1 MEKKSVMQISA
12 SILKALMISGLT
24 TLLLLLVLS
33 YVTYRLD
40 LGESIASLGI
50 IITYILSCFLG
61 GLYLGH
67 KMDKRKFMWGL
78 GTGLCYFLILI
89 LLSVLISEG
98 VWMDPMHI
106 LTTLAICL
114 GAGCIGGMLA

>member
-1 MEKKSVMQISA
+1 MEKKSVLLISA
-12 SILKALMISGLT
+12 MIVKALMISGLT

-33 YVTYRLD
+33 YVTYKFD
-40 LGESIASLGI
+40 LGESVASLGI

-67 KMDKRKFMWGL
+67 KMDKRKFLWGL